1 MKVLKM
7 RIHLTF
13 SRNRIPVK
21 MVRVKHEKKKN
32 GIKEEMTV
40 SCKRDGFQII
50 HRLVNHSE
58 DLVCVQSEIMS
69 L

>member
-1 MKVLKM
+1 
-7 RIHLTF
+7 
-13 SRNRIPVK
+13 
-21 MVRVKHEKKKN
+21 MVRVKHEKKN